1 MEHSLQIL
9 EFNRVIDQVLP
20 YAATSLGK
28 EKVAQM
34 QPSNN
39 FDTIKNWQQ
48 ITEEAVRIC
57 LAKDSAPLGGVYNIK
72 QALLRS
78 KADAI
83 LSAPEILEVGS
94 HLYAIIQMKSFTREL
109 EELGEYP
116 QFYNFVEQLIHQP
129 DLYRTIQST
138 IDDTGRV
145 VDTASIVLRQIRAQ
159 MKITENSV
167 REKLNRMV
175 QTHRDKLTDGIVT
188 IRNNRYVIPVRVD
201 YKNTFGGMIH
211 DQSASGST
219 VFIEPEAVVALNNK
233 LAQLFANE
241 KTEIERILRD
251 LTLRI
256 KVEADTLLA
265 NLLVFAEI
273 DFMFAKA
280 RYALATES
288 VRPQLNTNGYIHLL
302 QARHPLIARD
312 EVVPNDIILGKNYNA
327 IVITGPNTGGK
338 TVTLKTV
345 GLLTLMAQA
354 GLHIP
359 AAEKSELAVFNHVF
373 ADIGDE
379 QSIEQS
385 LSTFSSHMKNI
396 VQIIEN
402 LSYNSLVLFD
412 ELGSGTDPK
421 EGSSL
426 AIEILEY
433 MQKKEARVI
442 ATTHYP
448 ELKAYGYENNN
459 VINASVE
466 FDIDTL
472 RPTYKL
478 LLGIPGRSNAFEIS
492 KRLGLP
498 EFIIEKAREHAKLE
512 SSEMTETI
520 QRLETES
527 IKLQHTRE
535 LAQSQQAEVHALR
548 EELKLQKQSYERQKQ
563 QMIEKAKREAN
574 DYLKRAQQEADKIIS
589 DLKLVHTENVKEH
602 ELIAARTALKNARYD
617 ERRGIT
623 RPTTRVDLQVGDL
636 VKVATLGSNGEI
648 MRELKPGLWEV
659 KIGRM
664 TMKVK
669 DEDLLFEKRR
679 TAKEKPSKRV
689 GIKGERQTVGMK
701 LDLRG
706 KRFEEAMIELDHYL
720 DKAVL
725 MNYPSVSIIHG
736 HGTGAIRKG
745 VHEHLKA
752 SRIVKTY
759 RLGGAGE
766 GGVGAT
772 VVEFK

>member
-1 MEHSLQIL
+1 E
-9 EFNRVIDQVLP
+9 
-20 YAATSLGK
+20 
-28 EKVAQM
+28 
-34 QPSNN
+34 
-39 FDTIKNWQQ
+39 
-48 ITEEAVRIC
+48 
-57 LAKDSAPLGGVYNIK
+57 
-72 QALLRS
+72 
-78 KADAI
+78 
-83 LSAPEILEVGS
+83 
-94 HLYAIIQMKSFTREL
+94 
-109 EELGEYP
+109 
-116 QFYNFVEQLIHQP
+116 
-129 DLYRTIQST
+129 
-138 IDDTGRV
+138 
-145 VDTASIVLRQIRAQ
+145 
-159 MKITENSV
+159 
-167 REKLNRMV
+167 
-175 QTHRDKLTDGIVT
+175 
-188 IRNNRYVIPVRVD
+188 
-201 YKNTFGGMIH
+201 
-211 DQSASGST
+211 
-219 VFIEPEAVVALNNK
+219 
-233 LAQLFANE
+233 
-241 KTEIERILRD
+241 
-251 LTLRI
+251 
-256 KVEADTLLA
+256 
-265 NLLVFAEI
+265 
-273 DFMFAKA
+273 
-280 RYALATES
+280 
-288 VRPQLNTNGYIHLL
+288 IHLL
-302 QARHPLIARD
+302 QARHPLI
-312 EVVPNDIILGKNYNA
+312 EPENIVPNDIILGKTYTS

-359 AAEKSELAVFNHVF
+359 AMEKSELAVFNHVF

-396 VQIIEN
+396 VTIIDN

-448 ELKAYGYENNN
+448 ELKAYGYENDS

-498 EFIIEKAREHAKLE
+498 DFIIDRAREHAQLE
-512 SSEMTETI
+512 TSEMTETI
-520 QRLETES
+520 QRLESES
-527 IKLQHTRE
+527 IRLQQTRE
-535 LAQSQQAEVHALR
+535 LAQSQQAEVNSLR
-548 EELKLQKQSYERQKQ
+548 EEMKLQKQSYERQKQ
-563 QMIEKAKREAN
+563 QMIDKAKKEAN
-574 DYLKRAQQEADKIIS
+574 EYLKRAQQQADQIIS
-589 DLKLVHTENVKEH
+589 DLKLVHAENVKEH
-602 ELIAARTALKNARYD
+602 ELIAARTALKNAKYD
-617 ERRGIT
+617 ERRGIA

-648 MRELKPGLWEV
+648 MREIKPGLWEV

-664 TMKVK
+664 SMKVK

-679 TAKEKPSKRV
+679 TAKEKSSKRV
-689 GIKGERQTVGMK
+689 GIKGERQIVGMK

-745 VHEHLKA
+745 VHEHLKQ
-752 SRIVKTY
+752 SKIVKTY

>member
-1 MEHSLQIL
+1 
-9 EFNRVIDQVLP
+9 
-20 YAATSLGK
+20 
-28 EKVAQM
+28 
-34 QPSNN
+34 
-39 FDTIKNWQQ
+39 
-48 ITEEAVRIC
+48 
-57 LAKDSAPLGGVYNIK
+57 
-72 QALLRS
+72 
-78 KADAI
+78 
-83 LSAPEILEVGS
+83 
-94 HLYAIIQMKSFTREL
+94 
-109 EELGEYP
+109 
-116 QFYNFVEQLIHQP
+116 
-129 DLYRTIQST
+129 
-138 IDDTGRV
+138 
-145 VDTASIVLRQIRAQ
+145 
-159 MKITENSV
+159 
-167 REKLNRMV
+167 
-175 QTHRDKLTDGIVT
+175 
-188 IRNNRYVIPVRVD
+188 
-201 YKNTFGGMIH
+201 
-211 DQSASGST
+211 
-219 VFIEPEAVVALNNK
+219 
-233 LAQLFANE
+233 
-241 KTEIERILRD
+241 
-251 LTLRI
+251 
-256 KVEADTLLA
+256 
-265 NLLVFAEI
+265 
-273 DFMFAKA
+273 
-280 RYALATES
+280 
-288 VRPQLNTNGYIHLL
+288 
-302 QARHPLIARD
+302 
-312 EVVPNDIILGKNYNA
+312 
-327 IVITGPNTGGK
+327 
-338 TVTLKTV
+338 LKTV

-448 ELKAYGYENNN
+448 ELKAYGYENDA

-498 EFIIEKAREHAKLE
+498 DFIIERAREHAKLE
-512 SSEMTETI
+512 TSEMTETI
-520 QRLETES
+520 QRLESES
-527 IKLQHTRE
+527 IRLQHTRE
-535 LAQSQQAEVHALR
+535 LAQTQQAEVHALR

-563 QMIEKAKREAN
+563 QMIDKAKKEAN
-574 DYLKRAQQEADKIIS
+574 EYLKRAQQQADQIIS
-589 DLKLVHTENVKEH
+589 DLKLVHAENVKEH
-602 ELIAARTALKNARYD
+602 ELIAARTALKNAKYD

-623 RPTTRVDLQVGDL
+623 RPKTRVDLQVGDL

-648 MRELKPGLWEV
+648 MREIKPGLWEV

-664 TMKVK
+664 SMKVK

-706 KRFEEAMIELDHYL
+706 KRFDEAMIELDHYL

-745 VHEHLKA
+745 VHEHLKQ
-752 SRIVKTY
+752 SKIVKTY

>member
-1 MEHSLQIL
+1 MEHSLQTL
-9 EFNRVIDQVLP
+9 EFYRVIEQLAP

-28 EKVAQM
+28 EQVMQL
-34 QPSNN
+34 QPSTNY
-39 FDTIKNWQQ
+39 DTVKNWQQ

-72 QALLRS
+72 QSLLRS

-83 LSAPEILEVGS
+83 LSAAEILEVGA
-94 HLYAIIQMKSFTREL
+94 HLYAVVQMKSFMREL
-109 EELGEYP
+109 QELGEYS
-116 QFYNFVEQLIHQP
+116 QFYQLVEQLEHQP

-138 IDDTGRV
+138 IDETGKV
-145 VDTASIVLRQIRAQ
+145 ADTASVVLRQIRAQ

-167 REKLNRMV
+167 REKLNRLV
-175 QTHRDKLTDGIVT
+175 QTQRDKLTDGIVT
-188 IRNNRYVIPVRVD
+188 IRNNRYVIPVRID
-201 YKNTFGGMIH
+201 HKNTFGGMIH
-211 DQSASGST
+211 DQSSSGTT
-219 VFIEPEAVVALNNK
+219 VFVEPEAVVALNNK
-233 LAQLFANE
+233 LAQLFSNE
-241 KTEIERILRD
+241 QTEIERILRD

-256 KVEADTLLA
+256 KVESDSLLE
-265 NLLVFAEI
+265 NLIVFADI

-280 RYALATES
+280 RYALAIQAT
-288 VRPQLNTNGYIHLL
+288 RPVLNTTGYINLL
-302 QARHPLIARD
+302 QARHPLIAC
-312 EVVPNDIILGKNYNA
+312 EQVVPNDITLGKHYTA

-359 AAEKSELAVFNHVF
+359 AAEKSEIAVFNHVF

-385 LSTFSSHMKNI
+385 LSTFSSHMTNI
-396 VQIIEN
+396 VKIIDQ

-433 MQKKEARVI
+433 MNKKEARVI

-448 ELKAYGYENNN
+448 ELKAYGYENET

-478 LLGIPGRSNAFEIS
+478 LLGVPGRSNAFEIS

-498 EFIIEKAREHAKLE
+498 EFIIERAREHAKLE
-512 SSEMTETI
+512 STEMTETI
-520 QRLETES
+520 KRLESES
-527 IKLQHTRE
+527 TR
-535 LAQSQQAEVHALR
+535 LQQAREIAEHHQAQAQALR

-563 QMIEKAKREAN
+563 QMVEKAKREAN
-574 DYLKRAQQEADKIIS
+574 EYLKKAQQQADKIIS
-589 DLKLVHTENVKEH
+589 DLKIVHAENVKEH

-617 ERRGIT
+617 EQRGIV
-623 RPTTRVDLQVGDL
+623 RPKTRVDLQVGDL

-648 MRELKPGLWEV
+648 IRELKPGLWEV

-679 TAKEKPSKRV
+679 STKEKPMKKIGLS
-689 GIKGERQTVGMK
+689 GERKVVGMK

-745 VHEHLKA
+745 VHEHLKM
-752 SRIVKTY
+752 SKIVKTY

-772 VVEFK
+772 IVEFK

>member
-1 MEHSLQIL
+1 MEHSLQTL
-9 EFNRVIDQVLP
+9 EFNRVIEQLVP

-28 EKVAQM
+28 EKVLQL

-39 FDTIKNWQQ
+39 YDIVKTWQQ
-48 ITEEAVRIC
+48 ITEEALKIC
-57 LAKDSAPLGGVYNIK
+57 LVKDSAPLGGVYNIK
-72 QALLRS
+72 QSLLRS
-78 KADAI
+78 KADSI
-83 LSAPEILEVGS
+83 LSAPEILEVGT
-94 HLYAIIQMKSFTREL
+94 HLYAVLQMKSFTREL
-109 EELGEYP
+109 QELGEYP
-116 QFYNFVEQLIHQP
+116 QFFALVEALVNQP
-129 DLYRTIQST
+129 DLYRAINNT
-138 IDDTGRV
+138 IDETGRV
-145 VDTASIVLRQIRAQ
+145 IDTASIVLRQIRAQ

-211 DQSASGST
+211 DQSSSGST

-233 LAQLFANE
+233 LAQLLANE
-241 KTEIERILRD
+241 KAEIERILRD
-251 LTLRI
+251 LTLQI
-256 KVEADTLLA
+256 KVDADLLLE
-265 NLLVFAEI
+265 NLGVFTEI

-280 RYALATES
+280 RYARATQS
-288 VRPQLNTNGYIHLL
+288 VRPILNTNGYINLL
-302 QARHPLIARD
+302 QARHPLINPAH
-312 EVVPNDIILGKNYNA
+312 VVPNDVMLGKTYTS

-396 VQIIEN
+396 VKIIDN

-433 MQKKEARVI
+433 MHKKEARVI

-448 ELKAYGYENNN
+448 ELKAYGYENKA

-492 KRLGLP
+492 KRLGLAD
-498 EFIIEKAREHAKLE
+498 FIIERAREHAKLE
-512 SSEMTETI
+512 SNEMTETI
-520 QRLETES
+520 NRLESES
-527 IKLQHTRE
+527 IRLQAVRE
-535 LAQSQQAEVHALR
+535 TAQSQQAEVEALR
-548 EELKLQKQSYERQKQ
+548 EELKVQKQSYDRQKQ
-563 QMIEKAKREAN
+563 QMIESAKREAN
-574 DYLKRAQQEADKIIS
+574 EYLKRAQQEADKIIS
-589 DLKLVHTENVKEH
+589 DLKLVHAENVKEH

-617 ERRGIT
+617 EKRGIT
-623 RPTTRVDLQVGDL
+623 RPKTRVDLQVGDL

-679 TAKEKPSKRV
+679 TAKEKPVKRV
-689 GIKGERQTVGMK
+689 GMAGERQTVGMK
-701 LDLRG
+701 CDLRG
-706 KRFEEAMIELDHYL
+706 KRFDDAMIELDHYL

-745 VHEHLKA
+745 VHEHLKQ
-752 SRIVKTY
+752 SKNIKSF

-772 VVEFK
+772 IAEFK